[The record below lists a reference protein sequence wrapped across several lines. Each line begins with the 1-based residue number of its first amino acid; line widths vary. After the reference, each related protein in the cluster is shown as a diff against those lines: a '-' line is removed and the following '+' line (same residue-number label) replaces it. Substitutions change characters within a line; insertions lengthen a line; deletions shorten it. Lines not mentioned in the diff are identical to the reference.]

1 MSAMDHLA
9 RSPKQLGAIIMRVR
23 RERKLTQADLAQ
35 KVGLRQEAISKIESG
50 NGSPRLSKILDV
62 LAALDLDITIGPRR
76 TSSSADIEDLF

>member
-1 MSAMDHLA
+1 MLTMDYLA
-9 RSPKQLGAIIMRVR
+9 RSPKQIGAIIMRVR

-50 NGSPRLSKILDV
+50 NGSTRLSTILDV
-62 LAALDLDITIGPRR
+62 LAALDLDITIGSRR